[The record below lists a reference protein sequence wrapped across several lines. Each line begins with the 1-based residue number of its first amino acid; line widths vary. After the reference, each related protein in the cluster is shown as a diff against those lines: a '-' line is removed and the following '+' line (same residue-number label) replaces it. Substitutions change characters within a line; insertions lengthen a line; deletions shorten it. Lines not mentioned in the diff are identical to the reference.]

1 MQQYNPNNPVNK
13 YKSVKTDMPSF
24 EHSET
29 NNEISEKKNIPR
41 SYGLYIPPPLFEK
54 GMYQSVTYLQY
65 ISSTIDSKDR
75 DYTKYPNPFNF
86 ITEKLPEF
94 YKNTKIFQM
103 YYISLPQFNLLQQPI
118 TNESPNY
125 ADLVYMQTYISTQI
139 TTPPVTLNQ
148 EITNTTNDN
157 VYTICNNANNEY
169 NFIINNNISIVYTI
183 NNIGNFYMY
192 GFSSSYKLN
201 SNPYIRL
208 TIPEV
213 IYSPIMTTDKSTY
226 TFFVRMSRARNYIAY
241 ASVRAP
247 TKVFKEHTLINLPQL
262 TFKFAD
268 STGQPL
274 SIDYLDKHASN
285 IDDPT
290 NFSSKYNYIR
300 HPLFYWHQII
310 MGVRIGVIRNS
321 LK

>member
-13 YKSVKTDMPSF
+13 YKSVKSDLPMIDHV
-24 EHSET
+24 EN
-29 NNEISEKKNIPR
+29 NNEKSEKKNLPT
-41 SYGLYIPPPLFEK
+41 SYGLYVPPPLFEK
-54 GMYQSVTYLQY
+54 GIYQSVTYLQY

-86 ITEKLPEF
+86 MTEKLPEF
-94 YKNTKIFQM
+94 YKNIKIFQM
-103 YYISLPQFNLLQQPI
+103 FYISLPQFNLLQQPI
-118 TNESPNY
+118 TNENPYY
-125 ADLVYMQTYISTQI
+125 ADLVYMKNYVASNIVS
-139 TTPPVTLNQ
+139 LNEQ
-148 EITNTTNDN
+148 ITNTDNSN

-169 NFIINNNISIVYTI
+169 NFVINNSISIIYTI
-183 NNIGNFYMY
+183 DKLSNFYMY

-201 SNPYIRL
+201 NNPYLRL

-213 IYSPIMTTDKSTY
+213 IYSSIYTTDKSTY
-226 TFFVRMSRARNYIAY
+226 TYFVRMSKARNYIAY

-247 TKVFKEHTLINLPQL
+247 TKVFKEHNLINLPQL

-268 STGQPL
+268 STGKQL
-274 SIDYLDKHASN
+274 SIDYLDKYASN

>member
-13 YKSVKTDMPSF
+13 YKSVKTDMPNF
-24 EHSET
+24 DFSENT
-29 NNEISEKKNIPR
+29 SEKAVKKYIPQ
-41 SYGLYIPPPLFEK
+41 SYGLYLRPPLFEK
-54 GMYQSVTYLQY
+54 GMYKSVTYLQY

-75 DYTKYPNPFNF
+75 DYTKYLNPFNF

-94 YKNTKIFQM
+94 YKNIKIFQM
-103 YYISLPQFNLLQQPI
+103 FYISLPQFNLLQESI
-118 TNESPNY
+118 TNTSPNY
-125 ADLVYMQTYISTQI
+125 ADFIYMQTYLLTHTVVLNQQI
-139 TTPPVTLNQ
+139 TNSSNGN
-148 EITNTTNDN
+148 I
-157 VYTICNNANNEY
+157 YTICNNANNEY
-169 NFIINNNISIVYTI
+169 NFLINNNISIVYTI
-183 NNIGNFYMY
+183 DSSNNFYLY

-201 SNPYIRL
+201 NNPYLRL

-213 IYSPIMTTDKSTY
+213 IYSPIITTDKSSYTY
-226 TFFVRMSRARNYIAY
+226 IVRMSRARNYIAY

-247 TKVFKEHTLINLPQL
+247 TKVFNEHTLINLPQL

-268 STGQPL
+268 SNGKPL
-274 SIDYLDKHASN
+274 SIDYLDRYADPT
-285 IDDPT
+285 DDPT
-290 NFSSKYNYIR
+290 LISSKYNYIR

>member
-1 MQQYNPNNPVNK
+1 MQQYNPNNPVYK
-13 YKSVKTDMPSF
+13 YKSVKPDIPSIDYT
-24 EHSET
+24 ES
-29 NNEISEKKNIPR
+29 NNEISEKKNIPT

-75 DYTKYPNPFNF
+75 NYTKYPDPFNF
-86 ITEKLPEF
+86 ITDKLPEF
-94 YKNTKIFQM
+94 YKNIKIFQM
-103 YYISLPQFNLLQQPI
+103 FYISLPQFNLLQESI
-118 TNESPNY
+118 TSTSANY
-125 ADLVYMQTYISTQI
+125 VDLVYMQTYLLTN
-139 TTPPVTLNQ
+139 TVTLNQ
-148 EITNTTNDN
+148 QITNSSNGN
-157 VYTICNNANNEY
+157 IYTICNNVNNEY
-169 NFIINNNISIVYTI
+169 NFIINSNISFVYTI
-183 NNIGNFYMY
+183 DSSNRFYMY

-201 SNPYIRL
+201 SNPYLRL

-213 IYSPIMTTDKSTY
+213 IYSPIITTDKTSY
-226 TFFVRMSRARNYIAY
+226 TFIVRMSRARNYIAY

-247 TKVFKEHTLINLPQL
+247 TKVFNEHTLINLPQL

-268 STGQPL
+268 SNGKPL
-274 SIDYLDKHASN
+274 SIDYLDKYASN

-310 MGVRIGVIRNS
+310 MGIRIGVIRNS